1 MQAAAEGFLIHPN
14 LSRRTFTIT
23 TEQMRP
29 LKQRIISDSDLS
41 PSATTPSSFAAVVA
55 LAWASFVH
63 AKHAAGVIASR
74 TMTSTSSSS
83 PTSVRALTR
92 RRVMATSGRAS
103 RAAWPRRRRET
114 SSRRTAWHAPS
125 PQWRQRSDA
134 RRRSQWQG
142 GSR

>member
-14 LSRRTFTIT
+14 LSRRAFTIT

-63 AKHAAGVIASR
+63 AKHAAGVIASPDDDVYLFFFADLR
-74 TMTSTSSSS
+74 ARLDPPPGDGYFGTCISGCLATAAARDLLASDGMARAVAAVAAE
-83 PTSVRALTR
+83 VR
-92 RRVMATSGRAS
+92 
-103 RAAWPRRRRET
+103 RAAEEPVAGWE
-114 SSRRTAWHAPS
+114 
-125 PQWRQRSDA
+125 
-134 RRRSQWQG
+134 
-142 GSR
+142 